1 MADGTT
7 SRTPS
12 PAPPSSGPEG
22 PEGDAYLSR
31 RTLRRGSAGWL
42 LLTGLG
48 VAYVVSGDF
57 SGWNIGLSKGGFGG
71 LAVATLLMGAMYA
84 CLVFALAELSAI
96 LPTAGGGYGFARRA
110 LGPWGGFLTG
120 TAILIEYILAPAAI
134 SIFIGDYVESLG
146 LFGLESGWPVYLACF
161 TVFIGIHLWG
171 VGEALRF
178 SLVVTAIAVAALLM
192 FAVGAFTEFNG
203 GGLDDIP
210 VDAEAFGSNS
220 WLPFGLLGIWA
231 AFPFGMWFFLGVEGV
246 PLAAEEAKDPVRSMP
261 KALSISMGILVLLAL
276 LTFFA
281 ASGARGSAAIQ
292 EAGNPLVVALQG
304 DGDPTALSRF
314 VNYAGLAGLVASF
327 FSLIYAGSRQLFAL
341 SRAGYLPRFLS
352 LTSRRK
358 SPYLG
363 LLIPGAIGFALA
375 AGTGNGAR
383 MLNIAVFGATISYAL
398 MALSH
403 IVLRRREPEL
413 PRPYRT
419 PGGVATSSVALVLAL
434 SALVATFLVDK
445 DAAFMALG
453 VYAVALAY
461 FALYSRHHLVA
472 RAPEEEFA
480 ALAAA
485 EAELDRK

>member
-1 MADGTT
+1 MTLEETTGNASGGTT
-7 SRTPS
+7 
-12 PAPPSSGPEG
+12 PPK
-22 PEGDAYLSR
+22 DDYLAR
-31 RTLRRGSAGWL
+31 RALRRGSAGWL

-71 LAVATLLMGAMYA
+71 LAVATVLMGAMYA

-110 LGPWGGFLTG
+110 LGTWGGFLTG
-120 TAILIEYILAPAAI
+120 TAILIEYVLAPAAI

-146 LFGLESGWPVYLACF
+146 LFGLESGWPVYLVCF
-161 TVFIGIHLWG
+161 ALFIGIHLWG

-178 SLVVTAIAVAALLM
+178 SLIVTAIAVAALVV
-192 FAVGAFTEFNG
+192 FALGALTDFHVD
-203 GGLDDIP
+203 GLNDIP
-210 VDAEAFGSNS
+210 VDHEAFGSNS

-261 KALSISMGILVLLAL
+261 RALAISMGILVLLAVV
-276 LTFFA
+276 TFLA
-281 ASGARGSAAIQ
+281 ATGARGSAAVQ

-304 DGDPTALSRF
+304 DGQPTALSRF

-403 IVLRRREPEL
+403 IVLRRREPGL
-413 PRPYRT
+413 HRPYRT
-419 PGGVATSSVALVLAL
+419 PGGIVTSSVAFVLAL
-434 SALVATFLVDK
+434 SALVATFLVDRT
-445 DAAFMALG
+445 AAFMALG
-453 VYAVALAY
+453 VYVIALAY
-461 FALYSRHHLVA
+461 FAFYSRHHLVA
-472 RAPEEEFA
+472 GAPEEEFA

-485 EAELDRK
+485 EAELARD

>member
-1 MADGTT
+1 MTLEDTTGDKAAPRDGA
-7 SRTPS
+7 
-12 PAPPSSGPEG
+12 AP
-22 PEGDAYLSR
+22 DDYLER
-31 RTLRRGSAGWL
+31 RALRRGSAGWL

-71 LAVATLLMGAMYA
+71 LAIATVLMGAMYA

-110 LGPWGGFLTG
+110 LGTWGGFLTG

-161 TVFIGIHLWG
+161 VIFIGIHLWG

-178 SLVVTAIAVAALLM
+178 SLIVTAIAVAALVI
-192 FAVGAFTEFNG
+192 FALGALSDFHVD
-203 GGLDDIP
+203 GLNDIP
-210 VDAEAFGSNS
+210 VDTDALGSTS
-220 WLPFGLLGIWA
+220 WLPYGLLGIWA

-261 KALSISMGILVLLAL
+261 KALAISMGILVLLAVM
-276 LTFFA
+276 TFI
-281 ASGARGSAAIQ
+281 ASTGARGSAAIQ

-403 IVLRRREPEL
+403 IVLRRREPHL

-419 PGGVATSSVALVLAL
+419 PGGVLTSSVAFVLAL

-445 DAAFMALG
+445 DAAFIAVG
-453 VYAVALAY
+453 VYAIALAY
-461 FALYSRHHLVA
+461 FAFYSRKHLVA
-472 RAPEEEFA
+472 KAPEEEFA

-485 EAELDRK
+485 EAELERD